1 MVRREVRGHVE
12 DRGRQGSIKAFDRA
26 PGPPDVPP
34 CSDYPL
40 DAGIRPASNT
50 CSGDPGEVAE
60 GEVNAHLGNPGS
72 GHYCQTG
79 PNTTLSGSSNA
90 A

>member
-12 DRGRQGSIKAFDRA
+12 GIGPSGFHQGVRSGTRPAGRPS
-26 PGPPDVPP
+26 

-50 CSGDPGEVAE
+50 CSEDPGEVAE

-72 GHYCQTG
+72 WKARARI
-79 PNTTLSGSSNA
+79 TLFSFPIRA
-90 A
+90 